1 MYIGHLSI
9 SFKHESEKNRPK
21 DLGLDIIKSE
31 KIIRGLGTH
40 FISADSSSVV
50 KERQA
55 EDARIR
61 KEFRERFVSGPIP
74 GTFILNRSGDGTKL
88 LSELATREDVRVTV
102 TEFVIESEVPV
113 DVADWVDRIKNQLG
127 RLPLGRA
134 KDLSM
139 RGLEMLD
146 NLANCPVLAKE
157 TREALQ
163 ELIGGAQLQQI
174 DRLEVQRRVS
184 TLDVKIDMGQVVR
197 RKIQLSGPEIQTA
210 GITPRRG
217 VMV

>member
-40 FISADSSSVV
+40 FINADSASVV
-50 KERQA
+50 KDRQA